1 MKRKKEKNLSFF
13 KIEKNYDFYM
23 NLLDKKIKNLTFEE
37 AFERLNRV
45 VDLIDDGNISLDDSI
60 KYYEIGILLKDHCEQ
75 KLKDAELKI
84 KKVVE
89 DKIEKIDE
97 DDLQ

>member
-1 MKRKKEKNLSFF
+1 
-13 KIEKNYDFYM
+13 M

-60 KYYEIGILLKDHCEQ
+60 KY
-75 KLKDAELKI
+75 
-84 KKVVE
+84 
-89 DKIEKIDE
+89 
-97 DDLQ
+97 

>member
-1 MKRKKEKNLSFF
+1 
-13 KIEKNYDFYM
+13 M

-60 KYYEIGILLKDHCEQ
+60 KYYEIGILLKDQCEQ

-89 DKIEKIDE
+89 NKIEKIDE

>member
-1 MKRKKEKNLSFF
+1 
-13 KIEKNYDFYM
+13 M

-37 AFERLNRV
+37 AFERLNKV

-89 DKIEKIDE
+89 NKIEKIDE
-97 DDLQ
+97 DELQ

>member
-1 MKRKKEKNLSFF
+1 
-13 KIEKNYDFYM
+13 M

-75 KLKDAELKI
+75 KLKDAELII

-89 DKIEKIDE
+89 NKIEKIDE